1 LIELVDLKGR
11 NKIKDY
17 DILTLLKYW
26 EKEVSELYG

>member
-26 EKEVSELYG
+26 